1 MDMRRRAIAGAILTV
16 ALTLGGCSGGG
27 QGPDPAP
34 SETAAPATATAQPT
48 PSPAPDGPARRTYQR
63 GALVDIERGVLFL
76 DGRTGGGEAWA
87 DVRPSPSGML
97 IAWNG
102 DDGRQPPVLFETDT
116 SRKIDIDTGGAPGA
130 VLDYSPDDSET
141 SVRVGDEMLI
151 VSTSTGT
158 ARLRFPLPPATN
170 FARATWGPGD
180 RVAIARATQSG
191 TSLGVAAWANGVL
204 KDFPGVPA
212 NWAQWSPDGTRIAAS
227 GIHEGGWMAIVDF
240 ESGAITKVERPL
252 YNPRWSASGDFV
264 SGQLLSGEVLV
275 YRADGSI
282 HMRLNGV
289 CAMLGSPW
297 IADEIVTWG
306 FGEDV
311 RVAMDGSV
319 RPFAPAPASNPGPVS
334 TFLPRGVALLD
345 QPAGQVIA
353 EVALPEGVGVSWY
366 SSSEGVHAV
375 TADGRGMFQLGG
387 GGKGWCENV
396 GAFKVELAPFDE

>member
-1 MDMRRRAIAGAILTV
+1 MDMRLTEIAVAGLTL
-16 ALTLGGCSGGG
+16 ALALGGCSGRE
-27 QGPDPAP
+27 QGPGQPGGDAT
-34 SETAAPATATAQPT
+34 TAATTTAQVT
-48 PSPAPDGPARRTYQR
+48 PPPEHDGPVRRTYPR

-76 DGRTGGGEAWA
+76 DARTGGGEAWA
-87 DVRPSPSGML
+87 DVRPSPSGMF
-97 IAWNG
+97 IAWHGTDG
-102 DDGRQPPVLFETDT
+102 DQAPVLFETDT
-116 SRKIDIDTGGAPGA
+116 YREIALDTGGKPGT
-130 VLDYSPDDSET
+130 VLDYSPDDSEA

-170 FARATWGPGD
+170 FARVTWGPGD

-191 TSLGVAAWANGVL
+191 TSLGIAAWANGAL

-227 GIHEGGWMAIVDF
+227 GIHEGGWMAIIDF
-240 ESGAITKVERPL
+240 ESGAITRVERPL

-275 YRADGSI
+275 YRVDGSI

-297 IADEIVTWG
+297 IGDEIVTWG

-311 RVAMDGSV
+311 RVTMDGGV
-319 RPFAPAPASNPGPVS
+319 RPYTPAASQGPVS
-334 TFLPRGVALLD
+334 TFVPHGVALLD
-345 QPAGQVIA
+345 RVGGIVIA
-353 EVALPEGVGVSWY
+353 EVALPEGVAVSWY